1 MSIAEPNPHRAPV
14 RRGAARKG
22 ATRKRLA
29 RERKTV
35 QAMIDI
41 FCREQH
47 APPRGSPP
55 RGLCPRCM
63 ELSTYARQRLEK
75 CPFGDDK
82 PACAKCPVHCYKPAL
97 RERMRVVMRYAG
109 PRMLRR
115 HPLLAIRHLL
125 DERRPAPEPP
135 RRAGRSDLA
144 KAAHSER

>member
-1 MSIAEPNPHRAPV
+1 MSIAEPTPPRAPV
-14 RRGAARKG
+14 RKAAHEG

-29 RERKTV
+29 REWKTV

-47 APPRGSPP
+47 APPGGLPPHGSPQC
-55 RGLCPRCM
+55 GLCPQCV

-97 RERMRVVMRYAG
+97 REQMKVVMRYAG

-115 HPLLAIRHLL
+115 HPILAVRHLL
-125 DERRPAPEPP
+125 DERRPAQL
-135 RRAGRSDLA
+135 RR
-144 KAAHSER
+144 